1 MEKCIKKMKQ
11 TITVFLVFIIIFTM
25 LPVNFAYGA
34 TAPNVKNMKK
44 TKLVFSYT
52 GVFSNQYNYSYY
64 TQHPNDSGPVYRD
77 PTNQYGDGSWRKD
90 TIDGKGVTRPGETD
104 NASMGFAVDLDA
116 HNMLGA
122 ALKGQLTATNS
133 IYYDNY
139 KGDDDYGRPFI
150 TFYNKDGN
158 SLGTHSGENKSVSNW
173 VDNRMNKSVPSN
185 AAYIIYGAYAKRSG
199 GFLNKDLDFNLNKI
213 TGYVIDTTKPYV
225 VSVKNDYPE
234 HMTYDT
240 EIIRQNTQAQEP
252 NIYITVS
259 EDCTFSGAI
268 MAKLISNDGINTV
281 PLDFLGEYNFNSTN
295 GDVTYKFR
303 IRIEELYNNNIYK
316 HFNGIEVSFTLKDT
330 FGNTSNSYVTLN
342 KRIDTMPPVI
352 TNDIYPNIFKVSDL
366 FGLSKITATMT
377 SSKNI
382 SNTNSILD
390 VEKNKTTVKSAY
402 KSSDELDSIKKG
414 MLTIQNNTNIT
425 DVFNVTI
432 EASDL
437 VYDTSSL
444 YGNRNTTKILRELF
458 LISNQQP
465 LKFKLKNSNNPLL
478 DISPDDVNKY
488 TDYALTNM
496 YLTTDI
502 APKYLNEGE
511 SPVIYYKWGAYDENI
526 LTEDPVAKNWN
537 KVSFKQ
543 NSNETEPISV
553 PVIIK
558 NEGEGDYLYPVY
570 KDGGYLYII
579 PNMQD
584 ASTNGLQLRTGS
596 MALKY
601 DGTESLD
608 ADNNNGYFTLTSN
621 PVTGE
626 FINRG
631 CDCTG
636 QGEGISDITHYGFT
650 GNHKKDIGFN
660 VTKNHEYLSSIK
672 YYISQENNI
681 ASYIDQGSILKNS
694 SGEYNI
700 PISSISNRTGRYTVI
715 LALYSNKGDVTVHEI
730 PVDVES
736 PVIGVS
742 NILYNQVNQ
751 NLDFTVTYSRNS
763 IVDGKLEDIQIEFGN
778 GTITAFQDETEDLK
792 DYISLY
798 AISESGVLP
807 KENWDTD
814 IGDKEFVRTEFI
826 ASDKDSNLMTAQF
839 RASLL
844 NMEKAGDSFI
854 KTAGEKRVHLK
865 YTSSNKVE
873 VFNNNVTVIKKSNLP
888 PIVRMSEGTVGT
900 YMTAEEYNNSVTP
913 FVSIT
918 IEEPIVDLKYVYYDW
933 VSNADSTL
941 INDDGTISGK
951 SLTLSSD
958 SAANLLPKDITNVSG
973 QELYK
978 PYYLAVYAENS
989 TGKYVEKSFGP
1000 FYVLND
1006 NINDERFEITA
1017 TDKAMGENQIFI
1029 SVDDKLH
1036 MVDELHKPDKVRA
1049 LWQQNQINIL
1059 KTYDISFAKD
1069 EGTKNV
1075 AVVNIPYIGLSDT
1088 NGAGGTFVLSS
1099 IDIYNSTDDTTF
1111 KSIYPIDIKQVL
1123 PEYFVEINAENVK
1136 SSFDEIKY
1144 QWVDNPYDMPTSWVT
1159 TNGAISGMNFAPAEA
1174 GSYIHNRMYLFLNIW
1189 NNIYRTE
1196 KFSLIVPEVADE
1208 IKTVSIKIGESE
1220 NGYYGM
1226 ENGEKNNTLIR
1237 ISTKNSTDLKNI
1249 VKVDFFDQL
1258 GVSSGTAIRVGK
1270 LYKIS
1275 ETEAAGIIPGSLV
1288 TSGGAIKCRV
1298 SVNGFDIGEIT
1309 SDNVG
1314 AMENG
1319 NLIFNRDNRTV
1330 NISNV
1335 SEYLN
1340 YSLYQNDG
1348 IEYKFDVTG
1357 ETEIYEDG
1365 NYLLVYKD
1373 GTNIFA
1379 KELVVKGVEYV
1390 SDDITSTLSPVK
1402 PLEGKVKEPV
1412 EATIAMP
1419 FGSVITDKYGV
1430 INNVAVIGDDV
1441 VATAVITRSAIYS
1454 FKIKFANEQVTE
1466 HEINI
1471 DYIDEDY
1478 TPSLSLVTSSSA
1490 ISYSLNGPQLTI
1502 EDVTANINEAYSVLN
1517 NDRITFNVFNRNG
1530 SYSFILKDAE
1540 NNIKEYDAKVSW
1552 IDKDF
1557 PEPVT
1562 KKYVWYDFN
1571 NDGKID
1577 VGEKGAEIT
1586 SGYKTKNNVIV
1597 EITFPH
1603 ESEGDRPVKLQDISN
1618 FTMEDISNI
1627 EGYAYKFIYAYNPS
1641 ISEGTTP
1648 DYKENLTF
1656 IDTLGNVLDYKL
1668 VINEIDRTDLLT
1680 QLNYSTTNYTNRDVV
1695 VSMSANRPIKRFDIV
1710 EGIEKDASPTYVFK
1724 ENGTKDF
1731 NYRQIEIADDDPL
1744 EGTLT
1749 ANVTWIDKS
1758 VPTVNVEFNNTITNN
1773 DVVIKFKVIDG
1784 VSENANLK
1792 FDDETIT
1799 LTDSGNDRTGSFTV
1813 NKNDNYR
1820 FEVSN
1825 KYGNA
1830 GDIFVPVYNIDK
1842 EKPVLNIKGREHVY
1856 LKVGEKYYDQGAY
1869 AIDNMDGDITSGIKV
1884 ASTVN
1889 TLVSLNTP
1897 YQVTYTIMDSA
1908 GNTSTKTRYVHVLDI
1923 DSAVA
1928 IIQDNVINLRS
1939 QDVHNIQI
1947 GESGVVYTEFVGI
1960 DGKYVTKYAKG
1971 EDYDNNYFKING
1983 SYLSKLG
1990 TFTAQKGM
1998 YTLYLQ
2004 DQERNT
2010 RIIKL
2015 NFYK

>member
-1 MEKCIKKMKQ
+1 
-11 TITVFLVFIIIFTM
+11 M
-25 LPVNFAYGA
+25 LPVNFAFGA

-44 TKLVFSYT
+44 TKLGLLDT
-52 GVFSNQYNYSYY
+52 GVFGNWYNYTYY

-90 TIDGKGVTRPGETD
+90 TIDGNGVTWPGEAD
-104 NASMGFAVDLDA
+104 NAAMGFAVDLDA

-122 ALKGQLTATNS
+122 ALKEQLTAINS

-150 TFYNKDGN
+150 TFYNKDGG
-158 SLGTHSGENKSVSNW
+158 SLGTHLGTSRSVSNW
-173 VDNRMNKSVPSN
+173 IDNRMSKLVPAN
-185 AAYIIYGAYAKRSG
+185 AAYVIYGAYGKRSG

-213 TGYVIDTTKPYV
+213 AGYISDNTKPYV
-225 VSVKNDYPE
+225 VSVSNDYQD
-234 HMTYDT
+234 HMSEDT
-240 EIIRQNTQAQEP
+240 EIIKQNTQAQEP

-259 EDCTFSGAI
+259 EDCTFPGTI
-268 MAKLISNDGINTV
+268 MAKLSSNDGSNMV
-281 PLDFLGEYNFNSTN
+281 PLDFLGEYKFNSTN
-295 GDVTYKFR
+295 GDVMYKFR
-303 IRIEELYNNNIYK
+303 IRVEELYNNNIYK
-316 HFNGIEVSFTLKDT
+316 HFNRVEVSFTLKDT
-330 FGNTSNSYVTLN
+330 FGNTSNSYVSLN
-342 KRIDTMPPVI
+342 KRIDTKPPVI
-352 TNDIYPNIFKVSDL
+352 VNNGYPNIFKVSDL
-366 FGLSKITATMT
+366 FGLSKITTTMT
-377 SSKNI
+377 SSNNI

-390 VEKNKTTVKSAY
+390 VEKGTTTVKSAY
-402 KSSDELDSIKKG
+402 KSSDELDPIRKD

-425 DVFNVTI
+425 DVFKVTI
-432 EASDL
+432 EATDL
-437 VYDTSSL
+437 VHDTSSL
-444 YGNRNTTKILRELF
+444 YGDRNTTNVQKELF

-465 LKFKLKNSNNPLL
+465 LRFKLKNSNNPLL
-478 DISPDDVNKY
+478 DITPDDVNKY

-526 LTEDPVAKNWN
+526 LTEDPVENNWK
-537 KVSFKQ
+537 KVGFKQ

-553 PVIIK
+553 PVTIK
-558 NEGEGDYLYPVY
+558 NEGDGDYLYPVY

-579 PNMQD
+579 PSMQD
-584 ASTNGLQLRTGS
+584 ASTNGLLLRTGS

-608 ADNNNGYFTLTSN
+608 ADNNNGYFILTSN
-621 PVTGE
+621 PVTGD

-636 QGEGISDITHYGFT
+636 QGEEISDISHYGFT

-660 VTKNHEYLSSIK
+660 VTKNHEYLTSIK
-672 YYISQENNI
+672 YYISQENNV

-700 PISSISNRTGRYTVI
+700 PISAISSRTGRYTVV

-730 PVDVES
+730 PVDIES
-736 PVIGVS
+736 PIIGVS

-751 NLDFTVTYSRNS
+751 NLDFTVTYSKNS

-778 GTITAFQDETEDLK
+778 GTITAFQDKTDDLK

-807 KENWDTD
+807 KENWETD
-814 IGDKEFVRTEFI
+814 IGDKAFVRTEFT
-826 ASDKDSNLMTAQF
+826 ASDKDSNLMTADF

-873 VFNNNVTVIKKSNLP
+873 VFNNNVAVIKKTNLP
-888 PIVRMSEGTVGT
+888 PIVRMSEGTLGT
-900 YMTAEEYNNSVTP
+900 YMTAEEYNNSVKP
-913 FVSIT
+913 FVRIA
-918 IEEPIVDLKYVYYDW
+918 IDEPIVDLKYVYYDW
-933 VSNADSTL
+933 VNSADNSL

-951 SLTLSSD
+951 LLTLSSD
-958 SAANLLPKDITNVSG
+958 SSANLLPKDITNVSG

-1017 TDKAMGENQIFI
+1017 TDKAMGENQVFI
-1029 SVDDKLH
+1029 AVDDKLH
-1036 MVDELHKPDKVRA
+1036 MVDELQKPDKVRV

-1069 EGTKNV
+1069 EETKNV
-1075 AVVNIPYIGLSDT
+1075 AVVNIPYIGLPDT
-1088 NGAGGTFVLSS
+1088 DGVGGTFTLNN
-1099 IDIYNSTDDTTF
+1099 IEIYNSIDETIF
-1111 KSIYPIDIKQVL
+1111 KSICPIDISQVL
-1123 PEYFVEINAENVK
+1123 PQYFVEINAENVK

-1144 QWVDNPYDMPTSWVT
+1144 QWINNPYDMPTSWIT
-1159 TNGAISGMNFAPAEA
+1159 TNGAISGINFAPTET
-1174 GSYIHNRMYLFLNIW
+1174 GSYINNRMYLLLNIW

-1196 KFSLIVPEVADE
+1196 KFSLIMPETADE
-1208 IKTVSIKIGESE
+1208 IKTVSVNIGEAE
-1220 NGYYGM
+1220 NSYYGM
-1226 ENGEKNNTLIR
+1226 ENGDKNNTLIR
-1237 ISTKNSTDLKNI
+1237 LSTKNSADLRNI
-1249 VKVDFFDQL
+1249 IKVECFDQYS
-1258 GVSSGTAIRVGK
+1258 VTSETAIRVRK

-1275 ETEAAGIIPGSLV
+1275 ETEAVGIIPGNLV

-1298 SVNGFDIGEIT
+1298 SVNGYAIGEIA
-1309 SDNVG
+1309 SNNVG
-1314 AMENG
+1314 ALEEG
-1319 NLIFNRDNRTV
+1319 NLVFNRDNR
-1330 NISNV
+1330 NISISNV
-1335 SEYLN
+1335 SEHLK

-1348 IEYKFDVTG
+1348 REYKFDETG
-1357 ETEIYEDG
+1357 KTEIYEDG
-1365 NYLLVYKD
+1365 SYLLVYSD

-1379 KELVVKGVEYV
+1379 KEIIVKGLKYAQE
-1390 SDDITSTLSPVK
+1390 DITTSLSPVK
-1402 PLEGKVKEPV
+1402 PLEGKVKGAV
-1412 EATIAMP
+1412 QATIAMP
-1419 FGSVITDKYGV
+1419 LGSVITDKYGV
-1430 INNVAVIGDDV
+1430 INNIAVVGNDV
-1441 VATAVITRSAIYS
+1441 VASAVITRSAIYS
-1454 FKIKFANEQVTE
+1454 FKVKFANEQVIE
-1466 HEINI
+1466 HQLNI
-1471 DYIDEDY
+1471 DYIDEEY
-1478 TPSLSLVTSSSA
+1478 TPLLSLVTSSSA
-1490 ISYSLNGPQLTI
+1490 ISYSINGPQLTI
-1502 EDVTANINEAYSVLN
+1502 EDITANVNEGYMVLN
-1517 NDRITFNVFNRNG
+1517 NDRITSYLFNKNG

-1540 NNIKEYDAKVSW
+1540 NNVKEYEANVSW

-1557 PEPVT
+1557 PEPII
-1562 KKYVWYDFN
+1562 KKYVWYDLN
-1571 NDGKID
+1571 NNGKID
-1577 VGEKGAEIT
+1577 AGEKGAEIL
-1586 SGYKTKNNVIV
+1586 SGYKTKNNVIA
-1597 EITFPH
+1597 EITFSH
-1603 ESEGDRPVKLQDISN
+1603 ESEGDRPVRLQDTSG
-1618 FTMEDISNI
+1618 FTMEDLSNI
-1627 EGYAYKFIYAYNPS
+1627 EGYAYKYVYAYKPS
-1641 ISEGTTP
+1641 ISEDATP
-1648 DYKENLTF
+1648 DYRANLTF

-1695 VSMSANRPIKRFDIV
+1695 VSMSANRPVKRFDIV

-1744 EGTLT
+1744 EGKLT

-1758 VPTVNVEFNNTITNN
+1758 VPTVNVEYNNSITNK
-1773 DVVIKFKVIDG
+1773 DVVVKFKVING
-1784 VSENANLK
+1784 VSENARLK
-1792 FDDETIT
+1792 FDAETIA
-1799 LTDSGNDRTGSFTV
+1799 LSDSGNDRIGSFAV
-1813 NKNDNYR
+1813 NKNGNYR

-1825 KYGNA
+1825 KYGNI
-1830 GDIFVPVYNIDK
+1830 GDIFVPIYNIDK

-1856 LKVGEKYYDQGAY
+1856 LKEGDKYYDQGAY
-1869 AIDNMDGDITSGIKV
+1869 AFDNTNGDITSGIKT
-1884 ASTVN
+1884 ATNVN
-1889 TLVSLNTP
+1889 TQSSSDTP
-1897 YQVTYTIMDSA
+1897 YQVTYTVMDSA

-1928 IIQDNVINLRS
+1928 IIQDNVIDLRS

-1947 GESGVVYTEFVGI
+1947 GEAGVVYAEFVGI
-1960 DGKYVTKYAKG
+1960 EGKYVTKYSKG
-1971 EDYDNNYFKING
+1971 EGYDNNYFKIYG

-1990 TFTAQKGM
+1990 TFTAQEGM

-2010 RIIKL
+2010 RIIRL